1 MAGDEKWKL
10 GASFHHVCDLR
21 NEMLGDDDDV
31 LLTNNHV
38 VQFLTLKLHRRI
50 DYRTSG
56 FPPLKGYLFRL
67 EVHYWKLNLGHSS
80 HRLPTH
86 RLQIR

>member
-38 VQFLTLKLHRRI
+38 VQS
-50 DYRTSG
+50 DN
-56 FPPLKGYLFRL
+56 PPF
-67 EVHYWKLNLGHSS
+67 S
-80 HRLPTH
+80 P
-86 RLQIR
+86 

>member
-50 DYRTSG
+50 NYRTN
-56 FPPLKGYLFRL
+56 
-67 EVHYWKLNLGHSS
+67 NLHKWFSTIEGS
-80 HRLPTH
+80 LIQP
-86 RLQIR
+86 

>member
-38 VQFLTLKLHRRI
+38 VQLDKQMAATPFLTLKLHRRI
-50 DYRTSG
+50 DYRTS
-56 FPPLKGYLFRL
+56 
-67 EVHYWKLNLGHSS
+67 NLHKWFSTIEGS
-80 HRLPTH
+80 LIQP
-86 RLQIR
+86 

>member
-38 VQFLTLKLHRRI
+38 VQSDNPLSHLET
-50 DYRTSG
+50 
-56 FPPLKGYLFRL
+56 PPQ
-67 EVHYWKLNLGHSS
+67 N
-80 HRLPTH
+80 RLPNKWFSTIDG
-86 RLQIR
+86 LLVQT